1 MKNLLNELQD
11 TTKEMAEK
19 LNQMMTKQKVILNQ
33 FKRLH
38 PHRKAKL

>member
-19 LNQMMTKQKVILNQ
+19 LNQMMTQTKSYTESVQKA
-33 FKRLH
+33 
-38 PHRKAKL
+38 PPS